1 MTVQAPDMHPVFSP
15 SQGIVRIAAVQ
26 YLLRSIDD
34 WAGFENQV
42 RFVMKAAG
50 DYKPQ
55 FVMFPE
61 IFTTQLLSFMDTSD
75 LRTAVRRMDEF
86 TDRYI
91 ELFTDL
97 AKRWGV
103 HIIGGSHPTLSN
115 GKLLNTAYLFSPQG
129 KVFTQDKIHLTRWEK
144 EKWKGD
150 PGHQLTV
157 FDTPHGRIAI
167 LICYDIEFPE
177 LSRMVCEQGADII
190 FVPSC
195 TDDRQG
201 FWRVRYCCHARAIEN
216 QVYVAVTGTV
226 GNLAVEGLGLHY
238 GQAAIITPSDF
249 PFARDGIAAE
259 GVPNMEQIVI
269 ADVDL
274 AKLVANR
281 VNGTTIPLYDK
292 RKDVY
297 ANTVSVVPTYTTA
310 N

>member
-1 MTVQAPDMHPVFSP
+1 MTVKDLKRDPAHKPVP
-15 SQGIVRIAAVQ
+15 TTVRIAAVQ
-26 YLLRSIDD
+26 YLLRSIKD
-34 WAGFENQV
+34 WDGFENQV

-55 FVMFPE
+55 FVLFPE
-61 IFTTQLLSFMDTSD
+61 IFTTQLLSFMDTSN
-75 LRTAVRRMDEF
+75 LRRAVRNMNEY
-86 TDRYI
+86 TSRYVDLFK
-91 ELFTDL
+91 ELAAT
-97 AKRWGV
+97 WGV
-103 HIIGGSHPTLSN
+103 HIIGGSHPSIVEDQ
-115 GKLLNTAYLFSPQG
+115 LLNTAYLFTPEG
-129 KVFTQDKIHLTRWEK
+129 NVLTQDKIHLTRWEK

-150 PGHQLTV
+150 PGQHLRV

-177 LSRMVCEQGADII
+177 LARKVCEKGADII

-226 GNLAVEGLGLHY
+226 GNLAVEGLGLHF

-259 GVPNMEQIVI
+259 GVANMEQIVI

-274 AKLVANR
+274 SKLVTNR

-292 RKDVY
+292 RVDVY
-297 ANTVSVVPTYTTA
+297 ENEVEVIETE
-310 N
+310 